1 MVNYK
6 MKNDE
11 YKDLR
16 EALSKGKVIQLN
28 GTAINGGYGETWND
42 CKQEDL
48 FIFGRS
54 AYRIKPEKQMIT
66 TKFKIGDIVVNKQF
80 CEYTPFVLANKHF
93 KGVTRRNQE
102 WFDSLEHSR
111 IKLTLESL
119 IEEIENR
126 KQYATYKQKEVPNST
141 YWTGYADALGE
152 LLEFIDD
159 NS

>member
-28 GTAINGGYGETWND
+28 GTAINGGHGETWND

-48 FIFGRS
+48 FIFSRS

-66 TKFKIGDIVVNKQF
+66 TKFKIGDIVINKDF
-80 CEYTPFVLANKHF
+80 CEYEPFVLANEHF
-93 KGVTRRNQE
+93 KGVTARNQT
-102 WFDSLEHSR
+102 WFDSLEYSKM
-111 IKLTLESL
+111 KLTLEQL
-119 IEEIENR
+119 IEEIKNR
-126 KQYATYKQKEVPNST
+126 KEDALKQGKETPSPI
-141 YWTGYADALGE
+141 YWVGYYDALGE
-152 LLEFIDD
+152 LLEFIED
-159 NS
+159 SK